1 MPYLLIVVLLLLFTV
16 TGKSQQTKHVIFF
29 TDKNETN
36 FSLSQPSSFLSARAV
51 ARRQKYNIP
60 VDSSDLPVVSRYIDS
75 VIESGNVTL
84 IGRLRW
90 LNAIIIQTNDA
101 AALQKI
107 NSFPF
112 VKNRTGIAIRSTAVS
127 RMQKNIE
134 QIQPASALVQQRSQG
149 IQADTLN
156 YGNTSNQIKI
166 HNGNFLHN
174 IGARGQGMHMAFLD
188 GGFFGY
194 LTNPFFDSVRIQNRI
209 LATRDF
215 VLNETSVNEDDAHGM
230 ACFSIVAAN
239 KPGSL
244 IGSAP
249 YASFYLLRT
258 EDVFSE
264 QIIEEYNW
272 GMGAEFAD
280 STGVDV
286 ISSSVGYT
294 TYDDPAFNH
303 LYASMN
309 GNTTIVTRYADMAAK
324 KGMLVVNSAGNE
336 GARSWKYMAAPADGD
351 SVLSVGAAGSAG
363 TIAGFS
369 SFGPTSDGQIKPDVV
384 SVGQGTFLSTA
395 IGTVGTSNGTSFSAP
410 NIAGLA
416 TCLWQLFPEFNNYQ
430 IIETLRRSA
439 DRFTTPHEQ
448 YGYGLPDMKTATG
461 ILLAQLSQMNASI
474 TNCTTTL
481 QWSSKDISGMQYKV
495 ERKLPGDTIYT
506 TVQTI
511 TAKGTT
517 FSNQSY
523 QYNDVIKSSG
533 TGTVHYRI
541 VQVIDTNSIG
551 YRAYAIDSSTVMVT
565 TNCFPNTRA
574 TKLLLYPNP
583 TDRTLQLR
591 FIEQP
596 SERFLINI
604 YNTTGQLLYTEQ
616 YNKPAGIVTHAIPVV
631 TIATGTYLLVVTKDG
646 QRYAVEEFVKH

>member
-1 MPYLLIVVLLLLFTV
+1 MPYFLIVVLLLLFTV

-29 TDKNETN
+29 TDKNGTN
-36 FSLSQPSSFLSARAV
+36 FSLFQPSSFLSARAV

-60 VDSSDLPVVSRYIDS
+60 VDSSDLPVVPRYIDS
-75 VIESGNVTL
+75 VTASGNVTL

-631 TIATGTYLLVVTKDG
+631 AIATGTYLLVVTKDG